1 MINSIQGEHSP
12 MRKKDLIRQWK
23 ADLQEIAKEK
33 EKERKEK
40 KKRKKYYIPGS
51 SFHFMTSKD
60 TYHKKNGVWKQKN
73 K

>member
-1 MINSIQGEHSP
+1 

-33 EKERKEK
+33 EREK
-40 KKRKKYYIPGS
+40 KKRSVRNTIILVA
-51 SFHFMTSKD
+51 HFMTSKD